1 MATAILGNP
10 NLFPTDMIIY
20 GSGNGTNIITKGDW
34 VQWSGGVVVGLNTQ
48 ASPAFRLSGIG
59 VALDHNPK
67 YDDLGRAIN
76 NSALPV
82 LTHGVLRVSGGSAA
96 SLTGAPGYG
105 AAVYPAATASGI
117 VGQTGATGVGGVWLT
132 APRVSLSGSFQLT
145 GAGQIA
151 SGVAKLVRIVV
162 AGDITAAQL
171 DILFDARNLA
181 VDYY

>member
-20 GSGNGTNIITKGDW
+20 GSGNGTNILTKGDW
-34 VQWSGGVVVGLNTQ
+34 VQWSGGVIVGLNTQ

-105 AAVYPAATASGI
+105 AAVYPASTASGI

-132 APRVSLSGSFQLT
+132 APRQAISANPT
-145 GAGQIA
+145 GAVA
-151 SGVAKLVRIVV
+151 SGVAKLVRIVA
-162 AGDITAAQL
+162 AGDITAAQW